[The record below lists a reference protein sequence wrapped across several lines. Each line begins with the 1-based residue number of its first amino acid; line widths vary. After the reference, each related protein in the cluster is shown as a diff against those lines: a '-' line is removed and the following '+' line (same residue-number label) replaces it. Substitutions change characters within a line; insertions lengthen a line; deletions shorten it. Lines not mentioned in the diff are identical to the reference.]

1 MGFPGLGTWIEGRAA
16 RSPSSVALET
26 TDGTRAYADLAR
38 EVRGAAGLLRRHGI
52 GVGDRV
58 AFHGRNH
65 PAALVSLFA
74 TTAIGAVW
82 VPIHPARPADE
93 VRSVLDDSD
102 ARLLIRA
109 SPTTHPA
116 VGVPEVEAAEFDGL
130 AAIDE
135 GFPAWEATSDD
146 LAILAYTSGT
156 TGSPKGVILSH
167 GNVLWDVIQMVAECA
182 MRPSDVTLA
191 AAPFTRMGGLGVTVL
206 PTLFAGG
213 RVVVPPAG
221 DGASVLDIIERA
233 GVTVVFA
240 NPDLLQDM
248 VRAPGWDD
256 ADLSSVRTGVVGGGL
271 VPEPLLRTYLDRGV
285 PLLHG
290 YGLTEAAPIVS
301 LLAERDAVTRA
312 GSVGRPLP
320 FVEVRARRSDG
331 SACEPGEVGEW
342 WIRGPNVSAGY
353 WRRAPVRD
361 ADGWFPTGDVG
372 VIDADGYLTFIDR
385 ASSVMLVGDAG
396 VYPATIER
404 ALYGAPGVFD
414 VAAVDVDGRVVVGVV
429 GADGAIDPD
438 DLLPIVSAA
447 LAPHDVPHE
456 VRLVTAIP
464 RNAAGKVRRDAL
476 RELLTDRERS

>member
-1 MGFPGLGTWIEGRAA
+1 MGFPGVGTWIERRAA
-16 RSPSSVALET
+16 RSTSDIALET
-26 TDGTRAYADLAR
+26 VDGSRSYADLAR
-38 EVRGAAGLLRRHGI
+38 EIGAAAGMLRRRGI
-52 GVGDRV
+52 GLGDRV

-65 PAALVSLFA
+65 PTALVSLFA

-82 VPIHPARPADE
+82 VPIHPARPEHE
-93 VRSVLDDSD
+93 VRSVLEDSG

-109 SPTTHPA
+109 SPATHPD
-116 VGVPEVEAAEFDGL
+116 VGIAELEATEFDGL
-130 AAIDE
+130 AADGQALPE
-135 GFPAWEATSDD
+135 WEPASDD
-146 LAILAYTSGT
+146 VAILAYTSGT

-167 GNVLWDVIQMVAECA
+167 GNLLWDVIQMVAECA
-182 MRPSDVTLA
+182 MGPADVTLA

-213 RVVVPPAG
+213 RVVVPPTA
-221 DGASVLDIIERA
+221 DGASVLDTIERA
-233 GVTVVFA
+233 RVTVVFA

-248 VRAPGWDD
+248 VRAPRWDD

-271 VPEPLLRTYLDRGV
+271 LPEPLLRAYLDRGV

-301 LLAERDAVTRA
+301 LLGERDAVTRA

-320 FVEVRARRSDG
+320 FVEVRSVRSDG
-331 SACEPGEVGEW
+331 LICETGEVGEW

-385 ASSVMLVGDAG
+385 ASSVMRVGDHA

-404 ALYGAPGVFD
+404 ALYGAPGLTD
-414 VAAVDVDGRVVVGVV
+414 VAAVDVDGRIVVGVV
-429 GADGAIDPD
+429 AATEVDPD
-438 DLLPIVSAA
+438 DLLRVVSATV
-447 LAPHDVPHE
+447 APHDVPHE
-456 VRLVTAIP
+456 VRLVTEIP

-476 RELLTDRERS
+476 RELLTDR